1 MAQPKLSPDKH
12 RAATGVTL
20 PKPLFAILKAYCEAQ
35 RYKAVRT
42 AIIETAIR
50 EFLECKAANEPRREL
65 QPKRHPDKD
74 RVTTGVRL
82 PKPLFA
88 ALNAYCE
95 AEPDRPHRSFIIEIA
110 IREFLERE
118 GAYRWLALN
127 STAVASQSA
136 SVVSPPASAS
146 P

>member
-1 MAQPKLSPDKH
+1 M
-12 RAATGVTL
+12 TL
-20 PKPLFAILKAYCEAQ
+20 PKTLFAVLNAYCEAQ

-50 EFLECKAANEPRREL
+50 EFLEYAAANESRREL
-65 QPKRHPDKD
+65 QPKRHPDKN

-95 AEPDRPHRSFIIEIA
+95 TEPDRPHRSFIIEIA
-110 IREFLERE
+110 IRQFLERE
-118 GAYRWLALN
+118 GAYSLLALN
-127 STAVASQSA
+127 STTVGSQSA
-136 SVVSPPASAS
+136 SVVSPPALAS

>member
-1 MAQPKLSPDKH
+1 MAQPKLPPDKH

-20 PKPLFAILKAYCEAQ
+20 PKPLFAVLNAYCEAQ

-50 EFLECKAANEPRREL
+50 EFLECQTANEPRREL

-95 AEPDRPHRSFIIEIA
+95 AAPDRPHRSFIIEIS

-118 GAYRWLALN
+118 GAYRLLASNL
-127 STAVASQSA
+127 TAVASQST
-136 SVVSPPASAS
+136 SVVSPASTS
-146 P
+146 T